1 MNGQAYE
8 FTQQENYV
16 IGATAKRAKWWG
28 WISLVVGVF
37 MTLVAFAAFTQG
49 AEAGLNALLQGV
61 PPVIVGVF
69 FIKTAKALQLVV
81 DTEGDDISHMMMA
94 VKSSGSAFLAQLIV
108 VALAFVIG
116 MIFGVVSAA

>member
-1 MNGQAYE
+1 M
-8 FTQQENYV
+8 
-16 IGATAKRAKWWG
+16 
-28 WISLVVGVF
+28 VVGVF

-81 DTEGDDISHMMMA
+81 DTEGDDISHMMTA
-94 VKSSGSAFLAQLIV
+94 VKSLGSAFLVQLIV

>member
-1 MNGQAYE
+1 M
-8 FTQQENYV
+8 
-16 IGATAKRAKWWG
+16 
-28 WISLVVGVF
+28 
-37 MTLVAFAAFTQG
+37 
-49 AEAGLNALLQGV
+49 

-81 DTEGDDISHMMMA
+81 DTEGDDISHMMTA
-94 VKSSGSAFLAQLIV
+94 VKSLGSAFLAQLVV